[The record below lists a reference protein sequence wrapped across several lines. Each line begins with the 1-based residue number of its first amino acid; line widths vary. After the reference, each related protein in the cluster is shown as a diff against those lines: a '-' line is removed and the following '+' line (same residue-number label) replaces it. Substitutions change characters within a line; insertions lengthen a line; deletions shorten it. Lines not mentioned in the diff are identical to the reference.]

1 MLADE
6 VDFVIGV
13 DTDRDRHALAVVAA
27 ARGVV
32 CRESMIATTPSGYRA
47 ALELANQHAPGRRV
61 FALEGSGCYGRGLA
75 RFLAARD
82 QRIVE
87 VERPRR
93 ERRPRAKSDALDV
106 IAAARAALS
115 RPLAAPRAGGTREAL
130 RVLVTTRE
138 GAIAVRRA
146 GLNQLRALLV
156 AAPEPLRAQLRTL
169 TRARLL
175 ARCTRL
181 RPQPSEQ
188 VELRASKLA
197 LRSCARRVRA
207 ASEEARELDREIDQL
222 VRALAPSLLDEP
234 GVGPVSAAPIL
245 LAWSHQGRLISEA
258 AFARL
263 AGAAPIPASSGQT
276 IRYRLDRGGDRQLNR
291 ALHTIVLARRKHHP
305 ETIAYLNRRTREG
318 KTPRE
323 TIRCLKRYLARH
335 FYRLLEANTT
345 TA

>member
-13 DTDRDRHALAVVAA
+13 DTHRDRHALAVVAA

-234 GVGPVSAAPIL
+234 GVGPVSPPRSCSPGRTKAGSSAKQRSHDSPAPRR
-245 LAWSHQGRLISEA
+245 SR
-258 AFARL
+258 
-263 AGAAPIPASSGQT
+263 PPP
-276 IRYRLDRGGDRQLNR
+276 
-291 ALHTIVLARRKHHP
+291 ARRSAIDSTAVATDNSTAP
-305 ETIAYLNRRTREG
+305 C
-318 KTPRE
+318 TPS
-323 TIRCLKRYLARH
+323 CSPA
-335 FYRLLEANTT
+335 ANTT
-345 TA
+345 PKRSPISTGAHAKARLRLPRFR